1 MAGSA
6 SGEATYSSTA
16 RRFHWWTVALVLIQ
30 IPLGLYMSY
39 RGNVQNIFDA
49 TTNFL
54 YNWHKLF
61 GVIILLLVLS
71 RLIYRL
77 VHGAPADEPTIE
89 AWQKGASHATH
100 WLLYLLLIAVP
111 IGGWLGV
118 SYYGARDVFGLF
130 SLPALVAENQ
140 DTASKVFYYHFLGAL
155 GIVALVGAHVGGA
168 LFHYFIRK
176 DGVLMRM
183 LPSVGKRSS

>member
-1 MAGSA
+1 MAGSS
-6 SGEATYSSTA
+6 SGEATYSPTA
-16 RRFHWWTVALVLIQ
+16 RRFHWWTVLLVVIQ

-39 RGNVQNIFDA
+39 RGNVQGIFDD

-61 GVIILLLVLS
+61 GIIILLLVLA

-77 VHGAPADEPTIE
+77 THGAPADEPTIVD
-89 AWQKGASHATH
+89 WQKGASHATH
-100 WLLYLLLIAVP
+100 WLLYLLLIIVP
-111 IGGWLGV
+111 IGGWMGV
-118 SYYGARDVFGLF
+118 SYYGARDIFGWF

-140 DTASKVFYYHFLGAL
+140 DTATKVFYYHFLGAM
-155 GIVALVGAHVGGA
+155 GIVLLVGAHVSGA
-168 LFHYFIRK
+168 LYHYFIRK

-183 LPSVGKRSS
+183 LPSAGKRS

>member
-1 MAGSA
+1 MAGSS
-6 SGEATYSSTA
+6 SGEATYSPTA
-16 RRFHWWTVALVLIQ
+16 RRFHWWTVAFILIQ

-39 RGNVQNIFDA
+39 RGNVQGIFDA

-61 GVIILLLVLS
+61 GVIILLLVLA

-77 VHGAPADEPTIE
+77 THGAPSDEPTIE

-100 WLLYLLLIAVP
+100 WMLYLLLIAVP

-130 SLPALVAENQ
+130 SLPALTAENQ
-140 DTASKVFYYHFLGAL
+140 DTATKVFYYHLLGAM
-155 GIVALVGAHVGGA
+155 GIVLLVGAHVAGA
-168 LFHYFIRK
+168 MYHYFIRK

-183 LPSVGKRSS
+183 LPAAGKRT